1 MSGYPQNYDN
11 QNHSSQPPP
20 YPAQQYPG
28 GFEGQPQQ
36 PQQPHQGSYY
46 GQAYPPQQPQQP
58 QEPHQGSY
66 YGQAYPP
73 QQPGPG
79 YYGQAGSSQAP
90 QAYSI
95 PIQTNYNN
103 FPDSTQSPK
112 YETTE
117 DQLSGFDEKT
127 VRLGFIRKVYS
138 ILTLQLLVTGG
149 IIALF
154 IYVGAINR

>member
-11 QNHSSQPPP
+11 TNYSSQPPP

-28 GFEGQPQQ
+28 GFVG
-36 PQQPHQGSYY
+36 
-46 GQAYPPQQPQQP
+46 QPQQP